1 MSWFVAA
8 LGLIQSP
15 LLWGLHLFGA
25 MAIGM
30 PRPAKAALSPGRAG
44 AKRGWLVPPRFTFAP
59 YLQDVS
65 EDGLVV
71 AWATDVMTTGSVHIF
86 ELESKLQAQA
96 APESSPG
103 PAPELTPRAMFHSPL
118 GLHHRVRVTGLR
130 AGTRYRYV
138 VRIRRPGTLAQH
150 ETAAPAAEFST
161 ASSRGPFVFL
171 VYGDTRDRD
180 GDHAAVVHAMVKEH
194 ADLVIQTGDM
204 VSRASDESQWRR
216 YFATASPLLRSA
228 PLYPALGNHE
238 LRGDPEATHFH
249 RLFVLPQGLDGPKHP
264 RRRPVYYAFRY
275 GNSLFMILD
284 GNSPYDTEQAAWVE
298 RTLHASRA
306 DTALR
311 HTFVF
316 VHQPPFAVGAYCGS
330 ERLARRLVPLLQRH
344 AVRAL
349 FAGHEHAYQHL
360 ERDGMRYFI
369 SGGGGAPLYQRSQ
382 ACNFEDDMALRLF
395 RAEHHYL
402 RVEVD
407 GDTVTLL
414 AIGSHGNLIE
424 RVPLDERVS
433 EPPRSPI
440 LEPPSGGPPYLYT
453 PPRLALSAL
462 GATIETDLNAETET
476 AEKPRSAPAA
486 KAPLHLTD
494 ASPSFFESGFLP
506 GNGPLL
512 LLWLSSMAL
521 ISGLFI
527 LTQDLRLRRRTG

>member
-1 MSWFVAA
+1 M
-8 LGLIQSP
+8 
-15 LLWGLHLFGA
+15 
-25 MAIGM
+25 
-30 PRPAKAALSPGRAG
+30 
-44 AKRGWLVPPRFTFAP
+44 
-59 YLQDVS
+59 
-65 EDGLVV
+65 

-86 ELESKLQAQA
+86 ELESKLQAQTV
-96 APESSPG
+96 PESSPG
-103 PAPELTPRAMFHSPL
+103 PAPEPTPRAVFHSAL

-130 AGTRYRYV
+130 SGTRYRYV

-150 ETAAPAAEFST
+150 ETAAPEAEFST

-238 LRGDPEATHFH
+238 LRGDPEAAHFH
-249 RLFVLPQGLDGPKHP
+249 RLFVLPQSLDGTKLP

-284 GNSPYDTEQAAWVE
+284 GNSPYDTEQAAWVD

-407 GDTVTLL
+407 GDTATLV

-424 RVPLDERVS
+424 RVPLHERVS
-433 EPPRSPI
+433 EPPQSPI
-440 LEPPSGGPPYLYT
+440 LEPPLGGPPYLYT

-462 GATIETDLNAETET
+462 GATSETNLNAKTKT
-476 AEKPRSAPAA
+476 AEKPRSAPATR
-486 KAPLHLTD
+486 APLRLMDGST
-494 ASPSFFESGFLP
+494 SFFESGFLP

-527 LTQDLRLRRRTG
+527 LTQDLRLRRRIG